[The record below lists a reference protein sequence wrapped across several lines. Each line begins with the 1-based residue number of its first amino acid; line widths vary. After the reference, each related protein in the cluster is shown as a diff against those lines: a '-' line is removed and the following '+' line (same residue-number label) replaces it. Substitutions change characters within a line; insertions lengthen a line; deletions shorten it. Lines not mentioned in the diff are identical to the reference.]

1 MPGPHAPATQTS
13 DPRPTQRPHVAAAV
27 EDWWCTVAGAFLR
40 RRGWVPRV
48 LPYTGY
54 GTPRGVRVLARVLLV
69 PPSRARGPLS
79 PVRHADRRPLRSYLT
94 LPAPGERLRVAV
106 GGAVVDVATDRAGY
120 VDVEVALPDAAP
132 LAPGRHDATLTA
144 LRARDDAAPV
154 VASVVAPVVVVGDDA
169 TFGVVSD
176 IDDTAMVT
184 AVPRPFVAAWNTFV
198 TRASARRPVPGM
210 PALYRRLAAEHPD
223 APFVYLSN
231 GAWNT
236 AGTLARFL
244 DRHGFPPGPL
254 LLTDWGPTQTGWF
267 RSGPQHKGDS
277 LDRLMIAFPR
287 VRWLLVGDA
296 GQLDEDVYVRAAARW
311 PGRVVAIAVRQVDG
325 ARPRPSRGR
334 PDPGAPL
341 VHGADGTE
349 LGARLDAVLD
359 PRHQRSGTNP
369 DS

>member
-1 MPGPHAPATQTS
+1 MPGPHAPATQHPA
-13 DPRPTQRPHVAAAV
+13 PRPTQRPHVAALI
-27 EDWWCTVAGAFLR
+27 EDRWCAVAGAFLR
-40 RRGWVPRV
+40 RRGWVPRTDT
-48 LPYTGY
+48 YTGY

-69 PPSRARGPLS
+69 PPSHARGPLS

-94 LPAPGERLRVAV
+94 LPAPGEHVRVAV

-120 VDVEVALPDAAP
+120 VDVEVPLPDDAP
-132 LAPGRHDATLTA
+132 LPPGRHDATLTA
-144 LRARDDAAPV
+144 LRTGAAD
-154 VASVVAPVVVVGDDA
+154 VAPVVVVGDDA

-210 PALYRRLAAEHPD
+210 PELYRRLAAEHPE

-244 DRHGFPPGPL
+244 DRNGFPPGPL

-277 LDRLMIAFPR
+277 LDRLMVAFPR

-296 GQLDEDVYVRAAARW
+296 GQLDEDVYVRASARW
-311 PGRVVAIAVRQVDG
+311 PGRVVAIAIRQVER
-325 ARPRPSRGR
+325 ARLRSAHGR
-334 PDPGAPL
+334 PAPGAPL
-341 VHGADGTE
+341 VRGVDGSA
-349 LGARLDAVLD
+349 LGERLGVVLD
-359 PRHQRSGTNP
+359 PRHRRSGTNP

>member
-1 MPGPHAPATQTS
+1 MSDPHAPATQHPA
-13 DPRPTQRPHVAAAV
+13 PRPTQRPHVAAVV

-48 LPYTGY
+48 LTYTGY
-54 GTPRGVRVLARVLLV
+54 GTPRDVRVLARVLLV
-69 PPSRARGPLS
+69 PPSRGRGPLS
-79 PVRHADRRPLRSYLT
+79 PVRAAERRPLRSYLT
-94 LPAPGERLRVAV
+94 LPAPREPVRVAV

-120 VDVEVALPDAAP
+120 VDVEVPLPADAP
-132 LAPGRHDATLTA
+132 LGPGRHDATLTA
-144 LRARDDAAPV
+144 LRTGAAADAA
-154 VASVVAPVVVVGDDA
+154 VVVVGDDA

-198 TRASARRPVPGM
+198 TRASARQPVTGM
-210 PALYRRLAAEHPD
+210 PELYRRLAAEHPD

-277 LDRLMIAFPR
+277 LDRLMVAFPR

-296 GQLDEDVYVRAAARW
+296 GQLDEDVYVRASARW
-311 PGRVVAIAVRQVDG
+311 PERVAAIAVRQVDG
-325 ARPRPSRGR
+325 ARPRAAHDR
-334 PDPGAPL
+334 PAPGAPL
-341 VHGADGTE
+341 VRGADGRE
-349 LGARLDAVLD
+349 LGDRLADVLD
-359 PRHQRSGTNP
+359 RRHQRSGTNP

>member
-1 MPGPHAPATQTS
+1 MPGPHAPVTPHPG
-13 DPRPTQRPHVAAAV
+13 PRATQRPHVAAVV
-27 EDWWCTVAGAFLR
+27 EDRWCAVAGAFLR

-48 LPYTGY
+48 LAYTGY

-94 LPAPGERLRVAV
+94 LPAPGEPVRVAV
-106 GGAVVDVATDRAGY
+106 GGAVVDAVTDRAGY
-120 VDVEVALPDAAP
+120 VDVDVALPADAP
-132 LAPGRHDATLTA
+132 LAPGWHDATLTA
-144 LRARDDAAPV
+144 LRAGSDTVAPV
-154 VASVVAPVVVVGDDA
+154 DAPVVVVGDDV
-169 TFGVVSD
+169 TSGVVSD
-176 IDDTAMVT
+176 IDDTAMIT

-210 PALYRRLAAEHPD
+210 PELYQRLAAEHPD

-244 DRHGFPPGPL
+244 DRHGFPHGPL

-277 LDRLMIAFPR
+277 LDGLMAAFPR
-287 VRWLLVGDA
+287 VRWLLLGDA
-296 GQLDEDVYVRAAARW
+296 GQLDEDVYVRASARW
-311 PGRVVAIAVRQVDG
+311 PGRVAAIAVRQVDG

-334 PDPGAPL
+334 PDPGAPV

-349 LGARLDAVLD
+349 LGARLADVL
-359 PRHQRSGTNP
+359 R
-369 DS
+369 

>member
-1 MPGPHAPATQTS
+1 MPGPHAPVTQQPA
-13 DPRPTQRPHVAAAV
+13 PRPTQRPHVAALI
-27 EDWWCTVAGAFLR
+27 EDWWCAVAGAFLR

-48 LPYTGY
+48 LASTGY
-54 GTPRGVRVLARVLLV
+54 GTPRDVRVLGRVLLV

-79 PVRHADRRPLRSYLT
+79 PIRHADRRPLRSYLT
-94 LPAPGERLRVAV
+94 LPSPGEPVRVTV

-120 VDVEVALPDAAP
+120 VDVEVALPPDAP
-132 LAPGRHDATLTA
+132 LTPGRHDATLTA
-144 LRARDDAAPV
+144 LRAGTDAGPGA
-154 VASVVAPVVVVGDDA
+154 ASVVAPVVAPVQVVGDDA

-176 IDDTAMVT
+176 IDDTTMVT

-210 PALYRRLAAEHPD
+210 PELYRRIAAEHPD

-267 RSGPQHKGDS
+267 RSGPQHKGES
-277 LDRLMIAFPR
+277 LDRLMTAFPQ
-287 VRWLLVGDA
+287 VRWLLLGDA
-296 GQLDEDVYVRAAARW
+296 GQLDEDVYVRASARW
-311 PGRVVAIAVRQVDG
+311 PGRVVAIAIRQVDG
-325 ARPRPSRGR
+325 ARPRASRGR
-334 PDPGAPL
+334 PEPGAPL
-341 VHGADGTE
+341 VHGADGAE
-349 LGARLDAVLD
+349 LADRLADVYRA
-359 PRHQRSGTNP
+359 
-369 DS
+369 

>member
-1 MPGPHAPATQTS
+1 MPGPHAPATQHS
-13 DPRPTQRPHVAAAV
+13 DARPTQRPHVAALV
-27 EDWWCTVAGAFLR
+27 EDWWCAVAGAFLR

-48 LPYTGY
+48 LASTGY
-54 GTPRGVRVLARVLLV
+54 GTPRSVRVLARVLLV
-69 PPSRARGPLS
+69 PPSRVRGPLS
-79 PVRHADRRPLRSYLT
+79 PVQHADRRPLRSYLT
-94 LPAPGERLRVAV
+94 LPAPGEPVRVAV
-106 GGAVVDVATDRAGY
+106 GGAVVDVVTDRAGY
-120 VDVEVALPDAAP
+120 VDVEVALPDDAP
-132 LAPGRHDATLTA
+132 LPPGRHDATLTA
-144 LRARDDAAPV
+144 LRTGADVAAPV
-154 VASVVAPVVVVGDDA
+154 TAPVVVVGDDA

-176 IDDTAMVT
+176 IDDTTMVT

-210 PALYRRLAAEHPD
+210 PELYRRLAAEHPD

-277 LDRLMIAFPR
+277 LDRLMVAFPR

-296 GQLDEDVYVRAAARW
+296 GQLDEDVYVRASARW
-311 PGRVVAIAVRQVDG
+311 PGRVVAIAIRQVDG
-325 ARPRPSRGR
+325 ARPRAAGGR
-334 PDPGAPL
+334 PAPGAPL
-341 VHGADGTE
+341 VHGADGTA
-349 LGARLDAVLD
+349 LGARLAEVL
-359 PRHQRSGTNP
+359 R
-369 DS
+369 

>member
-1 MPGPHAPATQTS
+1 M
-13 DPRPTQRPHVAAAV
+13 
-27 EDWWCTVAGAFLR
+27 AGAFLR
-40 RRGWVPRV
+40 RRGWVPRL

-69 PPSRARGPLS
+69 PPSRTRGPLS
-79 PVRHADRRPLRSYLT
+79 PVRHPDRRPLRSYLT
-94 LPAPGERLRVAV
+94 LPAPGEPVRVAV
-106 GGAVVDVATDRAGY
+106 GGAAADVATDRAGY
-120 VDVEVALPDAAP
+120 VDVEVPLPGDAP

-144 LRARDDAAPV
+144 LRPGSAAP
-154 VASVVAPVVVVGDDA
+154 VVAPVVVVGDDA
-169 TFGVVSD
+169 TVGVVSD

-210 PALYRRLAAEHPD
+210 AELYRRLAAEHPD

-244 DRHGFPPGPL
+244 DRHGFPDGPL

-287 VRWLLVGDA
+287 VRWLLIGDA
-296 GQLDEDVYVRAAARW
+296 GQLDEDVYVRASARW
-311 PGRVVAIAVRQVDG
+311 PGRVVAIAIRRVER
-325 ARPRPSRGR
+325 ARLRPARGR

-341 VHGADGTE
+341 VRGADGWE
-349 LGARLDAVLD
+349 LGERLADVADL
-359 PRHQRSGTNP
+359 RQRRSGTNP